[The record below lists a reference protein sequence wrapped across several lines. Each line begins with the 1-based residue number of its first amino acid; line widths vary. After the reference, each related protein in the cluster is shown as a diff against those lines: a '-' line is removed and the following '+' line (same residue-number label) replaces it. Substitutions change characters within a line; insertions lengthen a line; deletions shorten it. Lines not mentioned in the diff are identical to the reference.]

1 MKKIILFCSVIVV
14 AVGLVVVAEEKKQD
28 AQARTASAATHEV
41 ISPDDIKW
49 GDVPPGL
56 PAGGQAAVLYGDPSK
71 TGSFTVRLKAPAG
84 YKVMPHTHPTAE
96 RLTIISGTFRL
107 GMGDK
112 FEEKTTQEM
121 GPGSYV
127 DLPAGMSHFAFTP
140 SGAVVQIDSEG
151 PFVIKYVN
159 PNDDP
164 RSAQK

>member
-1 MKKIILFCSVIVV
+1 MKKIIFFCSAIVA
-14 AVGLVVVAEEKKQD
+14 AVGLVVAAEKKQD
-28 AQARTASAATHEV
+28 EQAKSASTSTHQIV
-41 ISPDDIKW
+41 SPDDIKW

-56 PAGGQAAVLYGDPSK
+56 PAGAQAAVLYGDPGK
-71 TGSFTVRLKAPAG
+71 AGNFTVRLKASAG

-112 FEEKTTQEM
+112 FDEKATQEM
-121 GPGSYV
+121 GPGSYA
-127 DLPAGMSHFAFTP
+127 DLPSGMSHFAFIP

-151 PFVIKYVN
+151 PFMIKYVD
-159 PNDDP
+159 PKDDP